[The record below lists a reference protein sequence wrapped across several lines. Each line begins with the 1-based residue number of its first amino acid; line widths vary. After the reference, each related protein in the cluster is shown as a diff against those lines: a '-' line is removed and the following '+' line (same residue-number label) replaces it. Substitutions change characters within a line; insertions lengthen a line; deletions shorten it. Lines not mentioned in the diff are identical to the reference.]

1 MFLPKDSFRARIL
14 NRKALGWLNFAH
26 RAAAC
31 KRGPDQSCGQQRDGI
46 WRREI
51 WRFGSRFLR
60 FGGAALVAAQ

>member
-31 KRGPDQSCGQQRDGI
+31 KQGPEEPAGNSATAFGAGKYGDSAADSCVSEARP
-46 WRREI
+46 
-51 WRFGSRFLR
+51 
-60 FGGAALVAAQ
+60 

>member
-31 KRGPDQSCGQQRDGI
+31 KRGPNQPGGQQRDAI
-46 WRREI
+46 PRPEI
-51 WRFGSRFLR
+51 WRFGS
-60 FGGAALVAAQ
+60 